1 MLGSAR
7 PTVTIT
13 AQNLKAKGLITYSR
27 GVIRI
32 LDREGLEKQSCECY
46 QVVRSHLDNFVE
58 FDTGFAA

>member
-1 MLGSAR
+1 M
-7 PTVTIT
+7 
-13 AQNLKAKGLITYSR
+13 KAKGLITYSR